1 MDRRY
6 PYISVAAVGAAALFL
21 GHMASQF
28 LPPTLAGLPTSI
40 ILILGMVGSV
50 AAAIRWM

>member
-6 PYISVAAVGAAALFL
+6 PYLSVAAVGAVALFL
-21 GHMASQF
+21 GHTALQV
-28 LPPTLAGLPTSI
+28 LPPTVAGLPTGI

-50 AAAIRWM
+50 VAAIRWM